1 MRIEP
6 QRYVEALR
14 DWVGEGAASR
24 FALEP
29 DEVVARSA
37 PRPPEASRAAACFEL
52 GQYLHRIGEAADA
65 ISWFRDA
72 HRLAPGNWTYK
83 RQAWEFLDPVL
94 QGLDEC
100 IEWQALTDLRQ
111 RMAEAARSH
120 GLRHLT
126 RERMVEQM
134 EATFAHVLKTE
145 GGAR

>member
-1 MRIEP
+1 MIERLVCDGTAAARSDGSVHTLFP
-6 QRYVEALR
+6 VAASAAEGEALR

-94 QGLDEC
+94 QGPSEQYDGDWLSDVRAIGAENYYPPV
-100 IEWQALTDLRQ
+100 DL
-111 RMAEAARSH
+111 
-120 GLRHLT
+120 
-126 RERMVEQM
+126 
-134 EATFAHVLKTE
+134 
-145 GGAR
+145 